1 MNYATLSA
9 AEIDS
14 LLLGLRQTP
23 ANASAA
29 TAEKAS
35 DRFGPFVQALQSRL
49 TQTWPDL
56 HINSVGLSDAQPLE
70 HVLPELR
77 RKLEAADEFEVI
89 CDRELIASIV
99 DYRFGGHGAPRFARS
114 EHLSVTERRAAD
126 ALFNVLR
133 AARYACAPD
142 FDSALDESTAQHE
155 RVQMFS
161 RLAVVFKVRIGL
173 GGGTFGILLPRN
185 SELATNTTVPL
196 ELSGE
201 RVLIANLARI
211 RLAEH
216 AVERL
221 RVGDLVAVKIEPSIE
236 IDFCGLHLCCRYGAH
251 EGRHA
256 LRVSALT
263 PLQSAFTHAAWTP
276 GEVELTLE
284 LGRAEFSE
292 QALGELAPG
301 QLIDLGRSIRE
312 PLSLMRGADCFGT
325 AEVLVLPDG
334 HAVRIIA
341 LQS

>member
-35 DRFGPFVQALQSRL
+35 DRFSPFVQALQSRL

-56 HINSVGLSDAQPLE
+56 HIDSVGLSDAQPLE

-99 DYRFGGHGAPRFARS
+99 DYRFGGHGLPRFVRS
-114 EHLSVTERRAAD
+114 EHLSVTERRASD
-126 ALFNVLR
+126 ALFDALR
-133 AARYACAPD
+133 AARHACAPD
-142 FDSALDESTAQHE
+142 FDVALDESTAQQG
-155 RVQMFS
+155 RV
-161 RLAVVFKVRIGL
+161 RCLAVVFKVRIGL
-173 GGGTFGILLPRN
+173 GGGMLGILLPRN
-185 SELATNTTVPL
+185 SEPAAETTVAL

-211 RLAEH
+211 RLAED

-236 IDFCGLHLCCRYGAH
+236 IDFCGLHLCCRHGAH
-251 EGRHA
+251 DGRHA

-263 PLQSAFTHAAWTP
+263 PLQSAFTHAACAP

-292 QALGELAPG
+292 QALRELAPG
-301 QLIDLGRSIRE
+301 QLIDLGRPIRE
-312 PLSLMRGADCFGT
+312 PLSLMRGTDCFGM

-334 HAVRIIA
+334 PAVRIVA